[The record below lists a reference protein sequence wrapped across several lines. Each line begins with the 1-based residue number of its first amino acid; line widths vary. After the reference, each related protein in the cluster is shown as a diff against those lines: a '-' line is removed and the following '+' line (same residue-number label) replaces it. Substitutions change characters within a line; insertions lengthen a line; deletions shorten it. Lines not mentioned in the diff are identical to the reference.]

1 MLSVVLGR
9 RNYNAVFLSG
19 LSILGSMVNQRGG
32 FQLVSGPTFLSN
44 VRCSGDE
51 DTLLDCQHEL
61 LGELCSSSHLF
72 DATVHCEGRHNS
84 ILEYN

>member
-1 MLSVVLGR
+1 M
-9 RNYNAVFLSG
+9 
-19 LSILGSMVNQRGG
+19 NQRGG
-32 FQLVSGPTFLSN
+32 LQLVSGPTFLSN

-72 DATVHCEGRHNS
+72 DAAVRCEGW
-84 ILEYN
+84 YNVLTVCQ